1 MSIPKDH
8 HYLPKFYLERWATD
22 GKVVRY
28 VRPLGADGKL
38 DCKWKSPT
46 SIAYQENL
54 YHLPDI
60 QDPLESQHLEFRFF
74 QQIDDR
80 AAKALQ
86 KLDASITGTSKD
98 RVALAQ
104 FMISLLHR
112 SPSRLAQIR
121 AELEKR
127 TADAPYRDL
136 DGDAFENAVKATAN
150 RLLASLVESDS
161 GTKIVAEFK
170 IFKVQLSDT
179 KRSFMTSDRPI
190 TVSAQLISP
199 DAFMIMPY
207 APDRLVILAK
217 HEAIATSFSSQNADV
232 LVTGINTAVVEQ
244 SEDIIIAKDKSA
256 TRMIDRLFMRPAPD
270 RIFDGIGLIRRN
282 SPLRDMN
289 PKVRQFSRHKKN
301 EMKYLGS

>member
-1 MSIPKDH
+1 MSIPRDH

-22 GKVVRY
+22 GKLVRY

-38 DCKWKSPT
+38 DCKWKSPK

-60 QDPLESQHLEFRFF
+60 QDPVESQHLELRFF

-86 KLDASITGTSKD
+86 KLDASITGSWED

-121 AELEKR
+121 AELEER

-136 DGDAFENAVKATAN
+136 DGDAFDNAVKATAN
-150 RLLASLVESDS
+150 RLLASLIESDS
-161 GTKIVAEFK
+161 AVKIITEFK
-170 IFKVQLSDT
+170 IFKVQVGDT
-179 KRSFMTSDRPI
+179 KQRFITSDRPI
-190 TVSAQLISP
+190 TVSTQLISP

-217 HEAIATSFSSQNADV
+217 HETIATSFSSQYADV
-232 LVTGINTAVVEQ
+232 LVTGINTAIVEQ
-244 SEDIIIAKDKSA
+244 SADIIVANDKSA
-256 TRMIDRLFMRPAPD
+256 TRMIDRLFLQPSPG
-270 RIFDGIGLIRRN
+270 RIFDAIGLIRRD
-282 SPLRDMN
+282 SPLRDMS